1 MLNYSVKIMGN
12 RVERKGTTASEV
24 PKAVLCSWNA
34 DFEVMVI

>member
-12 RVERKGTTASEV
+12 HAERKRTTACEI

-34 DFEVMVI
+34 NFKIMLI